1 MTENHDAAEP
11 VVVMTTADVSL
22 LPVVQSILRSAAI
35 PFTVQGEHALGQ
47 LPAGDLGGPFSRRGL
62 AARIL
67 VPASHADEARA
78 ILTPREDSP
87 EGEP

>member
-1 MTENHDAAEP
+1 MTENNDAAEP
-11 VVVMTTADVSL
+11 VVVMTTADVNL

-47 LPAGDLGGPFSRRGL
+47 LPVGDLGGPLSRRGL

-67 VPASHADEARA
+67 VPAARADEARA
-78 ILTPREDSP
+78 LLTPREEGP
-87 EGEP
+87 EGER